1 MHKVI
6 IIGSGPAGLTAA
18 IYAARA
24 NLEPIVFEGGFT
36 EAGELMQPGGQLMI
50 TTEVENYPGF
60 PEGITGPELVDKMRD
75 QAKRFGSVHRDEL
88 VDEVDFSGFPHR
100 LRVGTEWFESATVII
115 STGANATWLG
125 LPSEKQY
132 QNRGVSACATCDG
145 AFFRDQ
151 EIAIVGGGDTALEEA
166 LFLTRF
172 ATKVYLIHRRDEL
185 RASKIMQERALA
197 HAKIFPVWNST
208 VDEVLGDGNRV
219 TGLRLRSTVDGTTS
233 ELACT
238 GMFVAIGHKPNTDLF
253 VGKLDLH
260 DNGYIRNHG
269 RVGTSVPGV
278 FAAGDVADFR
288 YRQAITAAGMG
299 CMAAI
304 DAERLVEHYTGE
316 GKLA

>member
-18 IYAARA
+18 IYTARA
-24 NLEPIVFEGGFT
+24 NLEPVVFEGGFS

-50 TTEVENYPGF
+50 TTEVENFPGF
-60 PEGITGPELVDKMRD
+60 PEGITGPELVDKMRV
-75 QAKRFGSVHRDEL
+75 QAQRFGSAHRDEL
-88 VDEVDFSGFPHR
+88 VDEVDFTGFPLR
-100 LRVGTEWFESATVII
+100 LRVGTQWLETATVII
-115 STGANATWLG
+115 STGANARWIG
-125 LPSEKQY
+125 LDSEKQY

-172 ATKVYLIHRRDEL
+172 AAKVHLVHRRDQL
-185 RASKIMQERALA
+185 RASKIMQERVLA
-197 HAKIFPVWNST
+197 HPKIVPVWHSE
-208 VDEVLGDGNRV
+208 VDEVLGDGDKV
-219 TGLRLRSTVDGTTS
+219 TGLRLRSTVDDSTR
-233 ELACT
+233 ELAVT
-238 GMFVAIGHKPNTDLF
+238 GLFIAIGHKPNTDLF

-260 DNGYIRNHG
+260 DNGYIRHHG

-278 FAAGDVADFR
+278 FAAGDVADFH

-304 DAERLVEHYTGE
+304 EAERLVEQYESE
-316 GKLA
+316 GKI